1 MSFANSI
8 IMIKFKP
15 LIVYSLVSIFLTNPI
30 LAARYIDLENNWAQ
44 KYINFLSDENILLPQ
59 KDGRFN
65 PDKPLTRADFV
76 TWLVKLLG
84 LENEPYPNKPSY
96 KDVNPTDWY
105 YKYVE
110 IARQSNLISG
120 YADGFRPLQ
129 YMTKGEMLLI
139 ITRYLPQP
147 TISSK
152 EQDEILDSFTDKALI
167 PAWSLTSIAQ
177 AYKDGILVN
186 YPDSDKVNALKLI
199 DKANAAAIFYKLDRY
214 LTKQEINNAIKP
226 RKKLPPN
233 LAQNDLPPNFPNQH
247 NYNQNNFDNT
257 NSSQTNF
264 PNNNIN
270 NQLNQVNNSA
280 NDYNQNK
287 LTNNNNFVSPA
298 NNNFAPP
305 SYNPSVNNNQI
316 SSDNNFGQSNN
327 SQYANNNFANSNT
340 SNGNTH
346 SSSGIYPRNYPPPAN
361 QSNNNSYP
369 SNNNSYPSNNNPYPS
384 NNNPYP
390 SNNNPYPSNNSPYPS
405 NNSPYP
411 SNNSPAINS
420 GSPNNYQPNQYYQ
433 GQVIQQN
440 INTGNG
446 YNPNNYPQNTPP
458 PAMGYNPNNYPQNTP
473 PSAMGYNQTN
483 NNFAGNNGYPM
494 MQGYVTTIN
503 SGSLM
508 AATLKNSLDSGS
520 TQVGE
525 PVETTL
531 PNGLMQDG
539 KQVLPPN
546 TIISGQVSEVVS
558 AKRFKFGANGKIA
571 INFNQVQLPD
581 GRKFPIQASVDTNKM
596 SLTGGSTKG
605 RVGKSA
611 LAVGGGALGGAALG
625 TGLGAIVGGMSNGNE
640 GKAVGMG
647 AVFGTAI
654 GSGVGLVGAGVR
666 KGSEVKIVA
675 GTQLPIVLNAPLNI
689 Q

>member
-1 MSFANSI
+1 M
-8 IMIKFKP
+8 P
-15 LIVYSLVSIFLTNPI
+15 
-30 LAARYIDLENNWAQ
+30 
-44 KYINFLSDENILLPQ
+44 
-59 KDGRFN
+59 G
-65 PDKPLTRADFV
+65 
-76 TWLVKLLG
+76 
-84 LENEPYPNKPSY
+84 
-96 KDVNPTDWY
+96 
-105 YKYVE
+105 
-110 IARQSNLISG
+110 
-120 YADGFRPLQ
+120 
-129 YMTKGEMLLI
+129 
-139 ITRYLPQP
+139 
-147 TISSK
+147 
-152 EQDEILDSFTDKALI
+152 
-167 PAWSLTSIAQ
+167 
-177 AYKDGILVN
+177 
-186 YPDSDKVNALKLI
+186 
-199 DKANAAAIFYKLDRY
+199 
-214 LTKQEINNAIKP
+214 
-226 RKKLPPN
+226 
-233 LAQNDLPPNFPNQH
+233 
-247 NYNQNNFDNT
+247 
-257 NSSQTNF
+257 
-264 PNNNIN
+264 
-270 NQLNQVNNSA
+270 
-280 NDYNQNK
+280 
-287 LTNNNNFVSPA
+287 
-298 NNNFAPP
+298 
-305 SYNPSVNNNQI
+305 
-316 SSDNNFGQSNN
+316 
-327 SQYANNNFANSNT
+327 
-340 SNGNTH
+340 
-346 SSSGIYPRNYPPPAN
+346 SSGIYPRNYPPPAN
-361 QSNNNSYP
+361 QSNNNQYP
-369 SNNNSYPSNNNPYPS
+369 GNNNPYPNNNNQYPS
-384 NNNPYP
+384 NSSSYPGNNNPYP
-390 SNNNPYPSNNSPYPS
+390 NNNY
-405 NNSPYP
+405 
-411 SNNSPAINS
+411 PAINS

-440 INTGNG
+440 MNTGNG
-446 YNPNNYPQNTPP
+446 YNPNNYPQNSAPP
-458 PAMGYNPNNYPQNTP
+458 TT
-473 PSAMGYNQTN
+473 GYNQAN

-571 INFNQVQLPD
+571 ISFNQVQLPD

-640 GKAVGMG
+640 GKACGMG